1 MWAGVARPFLRSW
14 RGSVSSSGLP
24 HSRQAS
30 SSSAVEIGRRIFWRR
45 QSPTPTFPFV
55 FSSPRGFEA
64 TTCMAFPLR
73 WVVAEPPMKRRM
85 PSRRLPLMFV
95 SGRRGVSVA
104 LQTSEPTNRIA
115 APRLALPCASWSLTP
130 RNAQWRTATR
140 RESSFDVLSL
150 RGGAPTTGIV
160 RRGRAE
166 PTPSP

>member
-1 MWAGVARPFLRSW
+1 
-14 RGSVSSSGLP
+14 
-24 HSRQAS
+24 
-30 SSSAVEIGRRIFWRR
+30 
-45 QSPTPTFPFV
+45 
-55 FSSPRGFEA
+55 
-64 TTCMAFPLR
+64 MAFPLR

-115 APRLALPCASWSLTP
+115 ASRLALPCASWSLTP

>member
-1 MWAGVARPFLRSW
+1 MGGCCASFSALIEGLRLLV
-14 RGSVSSSGLP
+14 R
-24 HSRQAS
+24 A
-30 SSSAVEIGRRIFWRR
+30 
-45 QSPTPTFPFV
+45 PTFPTGVVIKRRRDRSSHLLAPTIAHSDFP
-55 FSSPRGFEA
+55 FFFPSPRGFKA

-73 WVVAEPPMKRRM
+73 WVVAELPMKRRM

-115 APRLALPCASWSLTP
+115 ASRLALPCASWSLTP